1 MSETEPKSGASMACV
16 CTEDSTTEESSLSIN
31 CECPRDD
38 HDIVIHEQTCLLY
51 KSEKMV
57 YPHDPVCECEY
68 PAFED
73 GVCLCCSCPV
83 NQCRCH
89 KAGREA
95 FDEWRSKRDIGAMPA
110 VLESTHPL
118 MQKFQETLKQFLI
131 KENAIAEEEILNL
144 REELK
149 LSKQEYDKDLESIY
163 RSDHDT
169 NAQRVLIEEYEAT
182 LAQRTMER
190 EAAERRAKESNEK
203 YKKAK
208 AKLEEDLTRERE
220 TTEEMEALN
229 ALCQQLS
236 AWRDETESDLT
247 VSQRMSDKMR
257 MEKQALAAEKRQLD
271 IYLFSLSN
279 EVWKLESKLEM
290 FKKQLEIKNTEMEK
304 VNDRVTAY
312 AAELEDL
319 ELDKRRLVS
328 LWNSVIVNITQ
339 RDKVYD
345 SVRDDYKTLQ
355 DNYRTLLNSLD
366 ITKKV
371 VMEEM
376 NKGKEI
382 AMNRDKLNYDIEHA
396 MKLQEYEATL
406 AQRTM
411 EREAAER
418 RAKESN
424 EKYKK
429 AKAKLE
435 EDLTRERETT
445 EEMEAL
451 NALCQQL
458 SAWRDETES
467 DLTVSQ
473 RMSDKMRMEKQA
485 LAAEKRQLDIYL
497 FSLSNEVWKLESKLE
512 MFKKQLEIKNT
523 EMEKVNDRVTAYAAE
538 LEDLELDKR
547 RLVSLWNSVIV
558 NITQRDKV
566 YDSVRDDYKTL
577 QDNYRTLLNS
587 LDITKKVVMEEMNKG
602 KEIAMNR
609 DKLNYDIEHAMKLH
623 DTEDIKRQNLEAQI
637 SQLTESIEMTER
649 DQEMIR
655 VENQTTRNILK
666 STGKELERKAEYKLK
681 LENEIL
687 LNLQDCLLNDKA
699 VETMANGIR
708 KMREMSR
715 KQEISL
721 MSMENQHAHIMLDI
735 EVMRNRQAK
744 NQVVLEESQAMVKEK
759 EKEIDV
765 LQNEHNHQLSVM
777 TRKQRE
783 LDIIMKKYIT
793 LKEIFDMKSPQER
806 RIEGLEKQIKCLR
819 ERTEVMQHEWL
830 RQQGHVVKL
839 ADHHHMMVT
848 EINLIAKQIQI
859 CDQKIMRIQ
868 AESEAVALERSR
880 VERSLRTLR
889 GRLQV
894 LEHTRKDATERNQG
908 AQRANLAI
916 SHEYAANLKER
927 REEETLNHYGQRKVL
942 KLAPFSFSRH
952 EDDGT
957 NEKQGQRRPWR
968 NDGGKERTH
977 GALAVGTSQS
987 NIPSIKTQ
995 ARFSKA
1001 DLIDAASTKGSRRP
1015 KSCLAC
1021 SRRASSLITASGSK
1035 S

>member
-169 NAQRVLIEEYEAT
+169 NAQRVLIE
-182 LAQRTMER
+182 
-190 EAAERRAKESNEK
+190 
-203 YKKAK
+203 
-208 AKLEEDLTRERE
+208 
-220 TTEEMEALN
+220 
-229 ALCQQLS
+229 
-236 AWRDETESDLT
+236 
-247 VSQRMSDKMR
+247 
-257 MEKQALAAEKRQLD
+257 
-271 IYLFSLSN
+271 
-279 EVWKLESKLEM
+279 
-290 FKKQLEIKNTEMEK
+290 
-304 VNDRVTAY
+304 
-312 AAELEDL
+312 
-319 ELDKRRLVS
+319 
-328 LWNSVIVNITQ
+328 
-339 RDKVYD
+339 
-345 SVRDDYKTLQ
+345 
-355 DNYRTLLNSLD
+355 
-366 ITKKV
+366 
-371 VMEEM
+371 
-376 NKGKEI
+376 
-382 AMNRDKLNYDIEHA
+382 
-396 MKLQEYEATL
+396 EYEATL

>member
-1 MSETEPKSGASMACV
+1 MSEPKSGGSMPCI
-16 CTEDSTTEESSLSIN
+16 CTEDSTTEESTLSIN

-51 KSEKMV
+51 KSEKMI
-57 YPHDPVCECEY
+57 YPHDPACECEY
-68 PAFED
+68 PGFED

-89 KAGREA
+89 KAGKEA
-95 FDEWRSKRDIGAMPA
+95 FDQWRNQREIGAMPA
-110 VLESTHPL
+110 VLEASHPL

-190 EAAERRAKESNEK
+190 EAAEKRAKESNEK

-208 AKLEEDLTRERE
+208 AKLEEDMTRERE

-229 ALCQQLS
+229 ALCHQLS

-257 MEKQALAAEKRQLD
+257 MEKQALAAEKRRLD
-271 IYLFSLSN
+271 MFLFGLSN

-290 FKKQLEIKNTEMEK
+290 FKKQLEIKNSEMEK

-355 DNYRTLLNSLD
+355 DNYRTLLNSMD

-371 VMEEM
+371 LMEEM
-376 NKGKEI
+376 NRGKEI
-382 AMNRDKLNYDIEHA
+382 AMNRDKI
-396 MKLQEYEATL
+396 
-406 AQRTM
+406 
-411 EREAAER
+411 
-418 RAKESN
+418 
-424 EKYKK
+424 
-429 AKAKLE
+429 
-435 EDLTRERETT
+435 
-445 EEMEAL
+445 
-451 NALCQQL
+451 
-458 SAWRDETES
+458 
-467 DLTVSQ
+467 
-473 RMSDKMRMEKQA
+473 
-485 LAAEKRQLDIYL
+485 
-497 FSLSNEVWKLESKLE
+497 
-512 MFKKQLEIKNT
+512 
-523 EMEKVNDRVTAYAAE
+523 
-538 LEDLELDKR
+538 
-547 RLVSLWNSVIV
+547 
-558 NITQRDKV
+558 
-566 YDSVRDDYKTL
+566 
-577 QDNYRTLLNS
+577 
-587 LDITKKVVMEEMNKG
+587 
-602 KEIAMNR
+602 
-609 DKLNYDIEHAMKLH
+609 NYDIEHAMKLH
-623 DTEDIKRQNLEAQI
+623 ETEDAKRQTLEAQI
-637 SQLTESIEMTER
+637 NQLTESIEMTER
-649 DQEMIR
+649 DHEMIR
-655 VENQTTRNILK
+655 AENQSMRNILK
-666 STGKELERKAEYKLK
+666 STGKELDRKAEYKLK

-699 VETMANGIR
+699 VESMANGIR

-735 EVMRNRQAK
+735 EIMRNRQAK
-744 NQVVLEESQAMVKEK
+744 NKIVLEESQAMVKEK
-759 EKEIDV
+759 EKEIDA
-765 LQNEHNHQLSVM
+765 LQDEHSHQMSIQ

-806 RIEGLEKQIKCLR
+806 RIESLEKQIKCLR

-839 ADHHHMMVT
+839 ADHHHLMVS

-868 AESEAVALERSR
+868 ADSEAVALERSH

-908 AQRANLAI
+908 AQRTNLSI
-916 SHEYAANLKER
+916 SHEYAANLKDAETEIIQLEDEIEELDKDKMNLTQELDRVQREALIWQRKGILAVELKKNMKSAKSAVGEIGLMKSEIHRMEVR
-927 REEETLNHYGQRKVL
+927 REQLRRTSE
-942 KLAPFSFSRH
+942 KLA
-952 EDDGT
+952 EDLALYVTRRDT
-957 NEKQGQRRPWR
+957 AMDKTRAAAAVEK
-968 NDGGKERTH
+968 TH
-977 GALAVGTSQS
+977 GTAVGTSQTTY
-987 NIPSIKTQ
+987 NHKLRL
-995 ARFSKA
+995 AKA
-1001 DLIDAASTKGSRRP
+1001 DLTRVTKELADSKAEMEQLMKDQERLDKELAETSAQNVHLEEKVADLIRETRATDRTKHHLLERVVRAQRFNSELSTAIKRRSVRSRRP
-1015 KSCLAC
+1015 KDNVLADHAQARFLNERLRFLVGVLQNEYPHHEDRLESIFNTLNVHTPDESPELSMPEDC
-1021 SRRASSLITASGSK
+1021 HLMHKDLDFTNEELLEQAKHELGLLDVMEETK
-1035 S
+1035 